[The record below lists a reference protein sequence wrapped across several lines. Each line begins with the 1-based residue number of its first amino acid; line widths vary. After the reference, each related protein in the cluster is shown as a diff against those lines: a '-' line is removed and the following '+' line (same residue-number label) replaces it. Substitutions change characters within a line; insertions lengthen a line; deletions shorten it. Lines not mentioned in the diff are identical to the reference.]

1 MPDKFS
7 QGPIEQVPGK
17 EPLAR
22 EAFDMPGLPLATS
35 GIAQFDAVIALART
49 AGAGVDNP
57 AGGNRRDPSRDG
69 GVQFDLD
76 DQHGCA
82 ARYRSM

>member
-1 MPDKFS
+1 MSDKFS

-17 EPLAR
+17 QPLAW
-22 EAFDMPGLPLATS
+22 EAFDMPGLPLAAS
-35 GIAQFDAVIALART
+35 GITQFDAVVALAGT
-49 AGAGVDNP
+49 AGAGVDDL
-57 AGGNRRDPSRDG
+57 AGGNRRDLSRDG
-69 GVQFDLD
+69 RVQFDLD